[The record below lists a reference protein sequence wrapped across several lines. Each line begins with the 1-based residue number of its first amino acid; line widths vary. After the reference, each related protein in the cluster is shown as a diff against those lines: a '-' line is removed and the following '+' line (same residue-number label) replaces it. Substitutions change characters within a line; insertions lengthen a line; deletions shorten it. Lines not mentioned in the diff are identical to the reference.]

1 KQVEIGL
8 FPADTVAAPHEG
20 PVWNGLKEKK
30 REELDA
36 IMAAY
41 AGCIDSI
48 DQNIGKLCEHLKS
61 INQFDNT
68 LILFLSDNGA
78 CQEGG
83 ILGQGSEQM
92 VKQPP
97 LETVAGV
104 RLGQAWAN
112 ACNTPFRLYKHFV
125 HEGGACTPMIAS
137 WPNGMKQIKRGGFV
151 RKPAYL
157 PDVMATCVEL
167 SGAKY
172 PTELLPCVGESLVG
186 ALTGSRDAIHAEP
199 MYWEHEGNAAMRW
212 QNWKLVREYK
222 QPWELYD
229 IGTDRTELRDLSML
243 NLAKRNEMVEMWE
256 AWANKNQV
264 AFPERFNMYEFL
276 RKKRNA
282 EQQNKKQS
290 KKKQQP

>member
-1 KQVEIGL
+1 
-8 FPADTVAAPHEG
+8 
-20 PVWNGLKEKK
+20 
-30 REELDA
+30 
-36 IMAAY
+36 MAAY

-172 PTELLPCVGESLVG
+172 PTELPPCVGESLVG

-256 AWANKNQV
+256 AWANENQV